1 MFVYIKECHVLEN
14 KCYTPNVL
22 AETYI
27 IYIFLVNVTFYL
39 QKCHKNIRTK
49 TFVSLKQN
57 NWFSQEAKGWMDVDP
72 VTLPHLNKV
81 FLAVISER
89 RNSKVDLETLKH
101 YSLLNIIWI
110 ELK

>member
-1 MFVYIKECHVLEN
+1 MKECYVLEN

-49 TFVSLKQN
+49 IFVSLKQN
-57 NWFSQEAKGWMDVDP
+57 N
-72 VTLPHLNKV
+72 
-81 FLAVISER
+81 
-89 RNSKVDLETLKH
+89 
-101 YSLLNIIWI
+101 
-110 ELK
+110 